1 MKTEL
6 RVRVELML
14 AFRVVGLRFAI
25 LDNSAQHGL
34 LDNLSIPALILV
46 FAYVFKIGETL
57 SKMLLF

>member
-25 LDNSAQHGL
+25 CDIGQLCPTWLTRQLINSGSDTGVCIRFQ
-34 LDNLSIPALILV
+34 NW
-46 FAYVFKIGETL
+46 
-57 SKMLLF
+57 